1 MPPLSLA
8 YLGPVGTN
16 SETAA
21 INYLNWLKQNT
32 GQLGEMA
39 AYGSIAQALRAVA
52 TGERDLAIVPIEN
65 SIEGTVAVTLD
76 SLWQWENLRIKQAL
90 VLPIVHAL
98 ISRAK
103 QLADIQVVYSHPQA
117 LGQCQG
123 WLEQFLPQVQRI
135 PTNSTAESLQYL
147 EEDITKGAIA
157 SPRAAQ
163 LYDLPVLAERINDYA
178 DNFTRFWIV
187 GLNAPTI
194 GSHTSLAF
202 SVPANVPGALMRPLQ
217 IFASRGIN
225 MSRIESRPTR
235 RSFGDYLFFVDV
247 EADLESEALKSALE
261 ELGGHTE
268 MLKIFGSYNIMS

>member
-8 YLGPVGTN
+8 YLGPIGTN

-21 INYLNWLKQNT
+21 INYLNWLRQNT
-32 GQLGEMA
+32 GQLGEMS

-76 SLWQWENLRIKQAL
+76 SLWQWENLKIKQAL

-98 ISRAK
+98 ISRSK
-103 QLADIQVVYSHPQA
+103 QLSDLQVVYSHPQA

-123 WLEQFLPQVQRI
+123 WLEQFLPQAQRI
-135 PTNSTAESLQYL
+135 PTNSTTESLQYL
-147 EEDITKGAIA
+147 GEDITKGAIA

-163 LYDLPVLAERINDYA
+163 LYNLPVLAERINDYA

-187 GLNAPTI
+187 GLNVTTI